1 MDRYSFVALVAYM
14 FAVLVGSA
22 ASVALA
28 SAMQCGWAITLL
40 LIPVGASLATFL
52 AALSLP
58 AVSQSPAML
67 KTRFSGTFA
76 KLEH

>member
-1 MDRYSFVALVAYM
+1 MLVAYL
-14 FAVLVGSA
+14 FSVLIGSA

-40 LIPVGASLATFL
+40 FIPLGASLATFL
-52 AALSLP
+52 AALSIP
-58 AVSQSPAML
+58 VVSQSPAVG
-67 KTRFSGTFA
+67 KTRFSGTFP